1 MAINTRNIC
10 WRITVPRWCLRWHN
24 KEACQIV
31 SIVQIQST
39 NDKTEQETFSKCVL
53 CIYLQSKLFI
63 FVTRRTFPHHFFQF
77 GTHIYNMLLLG
88 KGYLKYMSCLEKH
101 VSEYSQ
107 GGTETGSGW
116 HCVFL
121 CWPLHTH
128 THIPK
133 SKCICYIHVA
143 FGDNKRRFSI

>member
-1 MAINTRNIC
+1 M
-10 WRITVPRWCLRWHN
+10 
-24 KEACQIV
+24 
-31 SIVQIQST
+31 
-39 NDKTEQETFSKCVL
+39 
-53 CIYLQSKLFI
+53 CIYWKSKLFI
-63 FVTRRTFPHHFFQF
+63 FVARSFFECVLF
-77 GTHIYNMLLLG
+77 LFFKCIFLLNVDRGLRVRPSFTHIYNMLLLG

-128 THIPK
+128 THIPT
-133 SKCICYIHVA
+133 SKCICHIHVA
-143 FGDNKRRFSI
+143 FDDNKRGFSI